1 MNKTDS
7 DAIKGIAIIMLYM
20 HHLYHSDRWKSYE
33 IVWGGVPSERIISIA
48 VFCRICVAIF
58 VFISAYG
65 ISKQYMKF
73 SDKGIDFLWKDA
85 LFRFIKLMLSLWTI
99 FIPMLILSAILNVHT
114 FNEVYMISESYPV
127 IMGIKYFLIDL
138 LGLAYFF
145 GTPTY
150 NTNWWYLTLAVII
163 ILILPILNKLYDKM
177 RFFIIPCI
185 IIPVVYLRIISLEF
199 YGITPY
205 GMGIVTALVMSRE
218 RTIEL
223 FKNKL
228 EQKKKTVVLLLAL
241 FILLFLC
248 GFFLRIHNIINT
260 CFIDNIETI
269 IIILSCTILFCFSWT
284 KFIRY
289 LLAVL
294 GKYSSNM
301 FMIHGFIFAYFFEEF
316 TYSFKNIWL
325 ILFVLIIDTFVIS
338 FLVELAKNKLGYDK
352 VLHII
357 REKIK
362 S

>member
-1 MNKTDS
+1 
-7 DAIKGIAIIMLYM
+7 
-20 HHLYHSDRWKSYE
+20 
-33 IVWGGVPSERIISIA
+33 
-48 VFCRICVAIF
+48 
-58 VFISAYG
+58 
-65 ISKQYMKF
+65 
-73 SDKGIDFLWKDA
+73 
-85 LFRFIKLMLSLWTI
+85 
-99 FIPMLILSAILNVHT
+99 
-114 FNEVYMISESYPV
+114 
-127 IMGIKYFLIDL
+127 
-138 LGLAYFF
+138 
-145 GTPTY
+145 
-150 NTNWWYLTLAVII
+150 
-163 ILILPILNKLYDKM
+163 
-177 RFFIIPCI
+177 
-185 IIPVVYLRIISLEF
+185 
-199 YGITPY
+199 
-205 GMGIVTALVMSRE
+205 MGIVTALVMSRE